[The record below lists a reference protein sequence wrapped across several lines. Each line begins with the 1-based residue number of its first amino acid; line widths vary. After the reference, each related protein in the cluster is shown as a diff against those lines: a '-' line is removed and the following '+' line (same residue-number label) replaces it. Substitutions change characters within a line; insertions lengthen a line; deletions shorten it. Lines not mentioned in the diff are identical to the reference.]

1 MVALRRLPFG
11 AALPDVGPRRGS
23 GHDLSRAMT
32 TEKPVGFTLHFPE
45 LDRDITGHAGETIY
59 QSARRSGVRII
70 GACGGRGTCGTCRV
84 QIVAGEIDEANDK
97 RLPAAKKTPW
107 VRACQVMPKS
117 DCTMEIAS
125 RSLAPVVRA
134 EFDAGEAVEILPL
147 DPVVV
152 SRDFSV
158 AQATLA
164 DNLSDL
170 DRVVRALELPLAAVD
185 LGAARQLPTA
195 LRDGDW
201 SLCAHFREGELIG
214 FSPRGLATL
223 GLAVDLG
230 TTNVAGFLVDLTS
243 GTRLASLGIEN
254 PQVAWGA
261 DVISRMNHAIQ
272 GPQGAAELRQAAS
285 TAINALAHDLCFSI
299 GASTADIADVA
310 ICGNTAMH
318 HLLLGLPVRQLG
330 RAPFVAAVRDAM
342 DVKARDLDLTACP
355 GAYVH
360 MAPNIG
366 GFVGSDHVTALIATQ
381 ELWQGSAT
389 TLVMDIGTNTEISVI
404 HRGDILS
411 ASCPS
416 GPALEGGHISC
427 GMRAAEGAIERVSV
441 ADGRIAIGVIGNRQ
455 PVGLCGSGVIDAI
468 AALRQAGVLN
478 DGGRIVGAHADIA
491 EVDGKR
497 VVVLAPGVTFTQ
509 HDVRAVQLAKAAIRT
524 GVELL
529 LRDRGLAEGDI
540 GLVVIGGAFGAYID
554 IGSAIA
560 TGLLPAL
567 PLDRFKQVGNAAG
580 VGVRQ
585 LLASRK
591 ARTKAREL
599 AQLCRYVELSTRG
612 DFQKTFLHNI
622 GFKQR
627 RAL

>member
-1 MVALRRLPFG
+1 
-11 AALPDVGPRRGS
+11 
-23 GHDLSRAMT
+23 
-32 TEKPVGFTLHFPE
+32 
-45 LDRDITGHAGETIY
+45 
-59 QSARRSGVRII
+59 
-70 GACGGRGTCGTCRV
+70 
-84 QIVAGEIDEANDK
+84 
-97 RLPAAKKTPW
+97 
-107 VRACQVMPKS
+107 
-117 DCTMEIAS
+117 
-125 RSLAPVVRA
+125 VVRA

-381 ELWQGSAT
+381 ELWQGRAT

>member
-1 MVALRRLPFG
+1 
-11 AALPDVGPRRGS
+11 
-23 GHDLSRAMT
+23 MT
-32 TEKPVGFTLHFPE
+32 TSKPTAQAFTLHFPE
-45 LDRDITGHAGETIY
+45 LDRDITSHAGETIY
-59 QSARRSGVRII
+59 QSARRCGVRII

-84 QIVAGEIDEANDK
+84 QMVAGEIDNASDK
-97 RLPAAKKTPW
+97 RLPAEKKSPW
-107 VRACQVMPKS
+107 VRACQIAPKS
-117 DCTMEIAS
+117 DCTIEIAA

-134 EFDAGEAVEILPL
+134 EFDAGEAVEMLPL
-147 DPVVV
+147 DAAVAGH
-152 SRDFSV
+152 DISV
-158 AQATLA
+158 TQATLA

-170 DRVVRALELPLAAVD
+170 DRVMRALTLPRATVD
-185 LGAARQLPTA
+185 LAAARQLPAA
-195 LRDGDW
+195 LRNDW
-201 SLCAHFREGELIG
+201 SLRALVRDGELIG
-214 FSPRGLATL
+214 FAPPGRAIL

-243 GTRLASLGIEN
+243 GARLVSLGIEN

-272 GPQGAAELRQAAS
+272 GPESAAELRQAAS

-366 GFVGSDHVTALIATQ
+366 GFVGSDHVTALVATQ
-381 ELWQGSAT
+381 EHWQSGAT
-389 TLVMDIGTNTEISVI
+389 TLVMDIGTNTEISLI
-404 HRGDILS
+404 HRGDVLS

-427 GMRAAEGAIERVSV
+427 GMRAADGAIERVTV
-441 ADGRIAIGVIGNRQ
+441 ADGRLKIRAIGDRP
-455 PVGLCGSGVIDAI
+455 PVGLCGSGVIDAM
-468 AALRQAGVLN
+468 AALRQTGILD
-478 DGGRIVGAHADIA
+478 DGGRITGAHPDIA
-491 EVDGKR
+491 EVDGNR
-497 VVVLAPGVTFTQ
+497 VALLAPGVTLTQ

-524 GVELL
+524 GIELL
-529 LRDRGLAEGDI
+529 VRDCGLAEAGI
-540 GLVVIGGAFGAYID
+540 ERVVIAGAFGAYID
-554 IGSAIA
+554 VASAIA
-560 TGLLPAL
+560 IGLLPAL
-567 PLDRFKQVGNAAG
+567 PLDRFSQVGNAAG

-591 ARTKAREL
+591 ARTRAREL

-622 GFKQR
+622 GFKPR

>member
-1 MVALRRLPFG
+1 M
-11 AALPDVGPRRGS
+11 
-23 GHDLSRAMT
+23 
-32 TEKPVGFTLHFPE
+32 GFTLHFPE

-97 RLPAAKKTPW
+97 RLPAEKKTALGARLPSH
-107 VRACQVMPKS
+107 A
-117 DCTMEIAS
+117 EIRLHDGDRFGARWRRWCGPNLTPAKPLRFCHSTRSWSAATSAS
-125 RSLAPVVRA
+125 
-134 EFDAGEAVEILPL
+134 
-147 DPVVV
+147 
-152 SRDFSV
+152 

-381 ELWQGSAT
+381 ELWQGRAT

>member
-1 MVALRRLPFG
+1 
-11 AALPDVGPRRGS
+11 
-23 GHDLSRAMT
+23 MT
-32 TEKPVGFTLHFPE
+32 TRKPGAQAFKLHFPQ
-45 LDRDITGHAGETIY
+45 LDRAIVSHTGETIY
-59 QSARRSGVRII
+59 QAARRSGLRII
-70 GACGGRGTCGTCRV
+70 GACGGRGTCGTCQV
-84 QIVAGEIDEANDK
+84 HVVDGKIHDAGEKA
-97 RLPAAKKTPW
+97 RAAEKKSRW
-107 VRACQVMPKS
+107 VRSCQIAPKS
-117 DCTMEIAS
+117 DCTIEIAA

-134 EFDAGEAVEILPL
+134 EFDVGEAVEMLPL
-147 DPVVV
+147 DAAVIGDDINVPK
-152 SRDFSV
+152 
-158 AQATLA
+158 ATLT

-170 DRVVRALELPLAAVD
+170 DRVMRALALPDAAIDLA
-185 LGAARQLPTA
+185 AARQLPAVLRNGWA
-195 LRDGDW
+195 LRALVRD
-201 SLCAHFREGELIG
+201 SELIAFAPPG
-214 FSPRGLATL
+214 RAIL

-243 GTRLASLGIEN
+243 GARLVSLGIEN

-272 GPQGAAELRQAAS
+272 GPAQAAELRQAAT
-285 TAINALAHDLCFSI
+285 TAINALAHDLCLSI
-299 GASTADIADVA
+299 GASTADIVDVA

-342 DVKARDLDLTACP
+342 DIKARDLDLTACP

-366 GFVGSDHVTALIATQ
+366 GYVGSDHVTALVATQ
-381 ELWQGSAT
+381 ELWQSGTT
-389 TLVMDIGTNTEISVI
+389 TLVMDIGTNTEISLI

-427 GMRAAEGAIERVSV
+427 GMRAAEGAIERVTV
-441 ADGRIAIGVIGNRQ
+441 EDGRLKIGTIGGRQ
-455 PVGLCGSGVIDAI
+455 PVGLCGSGVIDAM
-468 AALRQAGVLN
+468 AALRRTGILD
-478 DGGRIVGAHADIA
+478 DGGRIAGAHPDIA

-497 VVVLAPGVTFTQ
+497 VALLAPGVTFTQ

-524 GVELL
+524 GIELL
-529 LRDRGLAEGDI
+529 LRDRGLAEADI
-540 GLVVIGGAFGAYID
+540 ERVVIAGAFGAYID
-554 IGSAIA
+554 VASAIA
-560 TGLLPAL
+560 IGLLPAL
-567 PLDRFKQVGNAAG
+567 PLDRFSQVGNAAG

-591 ARTKAREL
+591 TRTRAREL
-599 AQLCRYVELSTRG
+599 AVQCRYVELSTRG
-612 DFQKTFLHNI
+612 DFQKSFLHNI
-622 GFKQR
+622 GFKPR